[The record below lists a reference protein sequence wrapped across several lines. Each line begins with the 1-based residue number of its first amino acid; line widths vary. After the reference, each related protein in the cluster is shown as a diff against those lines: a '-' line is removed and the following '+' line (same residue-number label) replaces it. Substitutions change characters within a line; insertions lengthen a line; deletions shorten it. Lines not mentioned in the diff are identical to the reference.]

1 MPCSRPVK
9 STSFGLQNSVYYTES
24 SHRYNSVMSTSAS
37 SPSAEKPGHR
47 TIRIGLVQ
55 QRWHAEASR
64 HAQAMRRGVLAAA
77 ARGARLIC
85 LQELTL
91 HRYFADEKDPARFSL
106 AEPLGDGPT
115 SALCSKLAGESG
127 AFVVGSLFERS
138 AGRYFNTAV
147 IFDPRGNL
155 FGFARKQHIP
165 RGSGYHEDYYFEPGD
180 SDYPVHDLG
189 FVKLAV
195 PTCYDQ
201 WFPELAR
208 IYALKGAELI
218 VYPTAIGS
226 EPDFPGFD
234 TQPRWQAM
242 MVAHAIANGVFVAA
256 VNRVGDEGM
265 VRFYGSSFVCDPTGR
280 VIARA
285 PRSRPAVLV
294 ADLDFAAMTFWRDL
308 FPLLQQRQPHT
319 YRTLTG

>member
-9 STSFGLQNSVYYTES
+9 STSFGLQNGAHYTES

-155 FGFARKQHIP
+155 FGFTRKQHIP

-285 PRSRPAVLV
+285 PRSRPAVLI